1 MLIGIGFNF
10 MSLLRLLSSLWSFL
24 PIYKWYYIL
33 NLLLYLLRGIFSNT
47 LKFSMKQS
55 CTLFAL
61 FFSIWFIWF
70 YCRLYYSH
78 FHFYCHLLKYSWF
91 LYADLCSESLLALS
105 VLIICSFSLIFKFI
119 NINSLMFVGLLVM
132 TSFWS
137 LLFGDF
143 FFFAFYF
150 SYCILQGKVSILL
163 FFSPKK

>member
-1 MLIGIGFNF
+1 MDLILCNF
-10 MSLLRLLSSLWSFL
+10 WDYCPLCEPFFPFINDTISS
-24 PIYKWYYIL
+24 IC
-33 NLLLYLLRGIFSNT
+33 LLLYLLRGIFSNT

-55 CTLFAL
+55 CTLFTL

-78 FHFYCHLLKYSWF
+78 FHFYYHLLKYSWF

-137 LLFGDF
+137 LLFGDIF
-143 FFFAFYF
+143 FF
-150 SYCILQGKVSILL
+150 CLL
-163 FFSPKK
+163 FFLLHLTREGINFTVFFPKEIT